1 MPVIGPPK
9 QFRQVDLMKTLQEGD
24 LRERLAQFSGDRVNL
39 DQMSREELMNI
50 IVELQN
56 NALTTLDPDFDPNNN
71 NSSDFYDYWD
81 DWNLNN
87 WGNFLD
93 HDFDNT

>member
-1 MPVIGPPK
+1 
-9 QFRQVDLMKTLQEGD
+9 
-24 LRERLAQFSGDRVNL
+24 
-39 DQMSREELMNI
+39 MNI

-87 WGNFLD
+87 WGNFYD